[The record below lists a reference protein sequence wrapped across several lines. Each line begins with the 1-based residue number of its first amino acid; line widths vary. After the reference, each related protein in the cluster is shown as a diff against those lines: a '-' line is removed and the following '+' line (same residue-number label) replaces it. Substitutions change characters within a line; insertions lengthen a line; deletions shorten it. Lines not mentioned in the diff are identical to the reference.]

1 MDTYRLTSDNLLRY
15 LDTLRTRVQQSRF
28 PVAVTGAGISVAS
41 GVPLVGDTI
50 DGVPLRQF
58 FTPDMLRSDPAK
70 YFDVYRTLL
79 QRWRQARPNKG
90 HYALAQA
97 GTWVITQNID
107 GLHRDAGSRHVIEL
121 HGNLRELLCRGCA
134 AIYPSQLAWRETIP
148 RCARCGLSLEPGI
161 VLEGQRVRHFS
172 RAVDWVG
179 RADLLMVIGTRLEMN
194 PVRRLPEIA
203 RASGADVVWI
213 NADAER
219 ILPQLL
225 ARRTV

>member
-1 MDTYRLTSDNLLRY
+1 MGTYTLTIDNLDQY
-15 LDTLRTRVQQSRF
+15 LDSLRSRFQQSRF
-28 PVAVTGAGISVAS
+28 AVAVTGAGISAAS
-41 GVPLVGDTI
+41 GVPLVGETM

-58 FTPDMLRSDPAK
+58 FTAELLRDDPAK
-70 YFDVYRTLL
+70 YFDVYRTML
-79 QRWRQARPNKG
+79 QGWRQARPNKG
-90 HYALAQA
+90 HYALARA

-121 HGNLRELLCRGCA
+121 HGNLRELLCRGCGH
-134 AIYPSQLAWRETIP
+134 IYPSQLAWLESIP

-179 RADLLMVIGTRLEMN
+179 RAEVLMVIGTRLEMN
-194 PVRRLPEIA
+194 PVRKLPEIA
-203 RASGADVVWI
+203 LANGADVVWI
-213 NADAER
+213 NSEAER

-225 ARRTV
+225 SWTTV